1 MGNLAITGGD
11 VSLDKRPVIERREAM
26 RSRGKRLI
34 GLLVLGGLIFTPL
47 VVDSAMA
54 RKPYPTAQE
63 VEEARKNV
71 KKKKAMVKRIQGIIQ
86 DLTSQQVALEKI
98 AMLKAEKYNQAK
110 DAEDAVAARVI
121 VLQKKVT
128 SATAEANQA
137 QQQIGQIA
145 SQMWRNGTAGSSLNL
160 FLNSDKAG
168 NLLYQL
174 GTREKLAQSSDQIYK
189 TAIQRQ
195 QYAQSLENQLKEA
208 KTELAIKTKTAQD
221 ALKQAQ
227 AAANELTAKVNEQKA
242 VSATLAAQ
250 LARLE
255 NISSSLEQ
263 QRIQG
268 LIDEWRQNHLPGPGE
283 APALYDVGPPDTDK
297 VDIAFNFAKRQLGE
311 RYVLGGMGPNIW
323 DCSGITKASY
333 EAAGVYIGTHSATN
347 QFRTMASQRKLIP
360 IKDAQPGDLMWYS
373 YTTDF
378 DGDKYHVVMYL
389 GNNMMLEAPNPN
401 AVVRIVQL
409 RQGDLFRYAGRPTA
423 QQ

>member
-1 MGNLAITGGD
+1 
-11 VSLDKRPVIERREAM
+11 M

-34 GLLVLGGLIFTPL
+34 GLMVLGGLIFTPL

-63 VEEARKNV
+63 VENARKNV

-86 DLTSQQVALEKI
+86 SLTAEQLVLEKR

-110 DAEDAVAARVI
+110 DAEEEVAARVT
-121 VLQKKVT
+121 VLQKKVNT
-128 SATAEANQA
+128 ATAEANQA
-137 QQQIGQIA
+137 QQQLGQIA
-145 SQMWRNGTAGSSLNL
+145 SQMWRNGTAGSSMNL
-160 FLNSDKAG
+160 FLNSEKAG

-174 GTREKLAQSSDQIYK
+174 GAQEKLAQSSDQIYK
-189 TAIQRQ
+189 TAIQRK
-195 QYAQSLENQLKEA
+195 QYAQSLQNQLKEA
-208 KTELAIKTKTAQD
+208 KVELAAKTAAAQE
-221 ALKQAQ
+221 ALRQAR
-227 AAANELTAKVNEQKA
+227 AASNALLAKVNEQKA
-242 VSATLAAQ
+242 ISATLTAQ

-255 NISSSLEQ
+255 NISNSLEQ

-268 LIDEWRQNHLPGPGE
+268 LIDEWRQTHGEGPID
-283 APALYDVGPPDTDK
+283 APSLYDVGPPDTNK
-297 VDIAFNFAKRQLGE
+297 VEIAFNFAKKQLGE
-311 RYVLGGMGPNIW
+311 RYVLGGMGPNVW

-373 YTTDF
+373 YTDAF

-401 AVVRIVQL
+401 RVVRITEL
-409 RQGDLFRYAGRPTA
+409 RKGDLFRYAGRPTA